1 MIYVQNLTYSY
12 KQSIP
17 VLQDVT
23 LTESEP
29 VITGLWGRNGA
40 GKTTFMK
47 LLAGHLHPNQGS
59 IKIKGMDPYN
69 NEQAVQHVCYMQ
81 EEHPFGWLWTV
92 GDALRF
98 GHYYNPNWSSET
110 AQRLLE
116 VFELNERK
124 KVTELSKGMKS
135 ALQYII
141 GLSSHA
147 AFTILDEPING
158 LDAAMR
164 KKLYESLLESHA
176 EHPRLIMI
184 STHHIEELQT
194 LLETLVV
201 LKNGRLLMHKPMEE
215 IRERGIWLT
224 GGVKQVEE
232 VITNQ
237 KILERSQIG
246 LIVKVMIDAPYSSE
260 WNKLAQEQG
269 LSIEKAKM
277 QDYLLNITCD
287 EEVTV

>member
-147 AFTILDEPING
+147 AITILDEPING

-260 WNKLAQEQG
+260 WSKLAQEQG

>member
-110 AQRLLE
+110 AQKLLE

-147 AFTILDEPING
+147 AITILDEPING

>member
-141 GLSSHA
+141 VLSSHA
-147 AFTILDEPING
+147 AITILDEPING